1 MNTIPA
7 KDRISNY
14 IFLLLLSGLIFL
26 RFPFIISVAY
36 HKIRILVSVA
46 HNIYYNGTYLITAAL
61 IILKRD
67 SLSDYNIDLF
77 SLFILIIAPVSQILS
92 GHLLTKSAITGTI
105 QPSSFKI
112 VISVLLLLTL
122 LLARPKLQKKGIKET
137 LLWLSIAV
145 IAGLC
150 VGVLLGIVS
159 SIQGGERN
167 PNHPSIYYV
176 LGSFFIQ
183 LSNAAVTEEPFFRGF
198 LWGFLKK
205 ANWRDSWICVF
216 QVVLFMLA
224 HIYYLGKYNYSFFII
239 VPVSALTL
247 GLVAWRSK
255 SIGTSMI
262 AHALI
267 NSVANIAANF
277 TW

>member
-1 MNTIPA
+1 MNTTPT

-26 RFPFIISVAY
+26 RFPFIILMSY
-36 HKIRILVSVA
+36 HKIPIPISVA

-77 SLFILIIAPVSQILS
+77 SLFILIIAPVAEILS
-92 GHLLTKSAITGTI
+92 GYLLTKAAITGTI
-105 QPSSFKI
+105 QPNSFKI
-112 VISVLLLLTL
+112 VISILLLLAL
-122 LLARPKLQKKGIKET
+122 ILARPKLRKKGIKET
-137 LLWLSIAV
+137 FLWLLIAV

-150 VGVLLGIVS
+150 SGVLMGIIS

-167 PNHPSIYYV
+167 PNHPSIYYFF
-176 LGSFFIQ
+176 GSFIIQ
-183 LSNAAVTEEPFFRGF
+183 LNNAAVTTEPLFRGF
-198 LWGFLKK
+198 LWGLLKK
-205 ANWRDSWICVF
+205 ADWKDLRIYLF
-216 QVVLFMLA
+216 QAALFILA

-239 VPVSALTL
+239 VPIAALIL
-247 GLVAWRSK
+247 GLLVWRSK

-262 AHALI
+262 THALI
-267 NSVANIAANF
+267 NAV
-277 TW
+277 